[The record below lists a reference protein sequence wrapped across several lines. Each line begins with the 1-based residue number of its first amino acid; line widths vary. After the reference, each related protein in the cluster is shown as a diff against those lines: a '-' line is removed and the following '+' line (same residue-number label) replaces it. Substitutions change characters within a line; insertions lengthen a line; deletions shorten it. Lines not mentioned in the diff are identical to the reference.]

1 VLVLWQLDHEAD
13 IAARDALPAFLF
25 QPPPVLSPPPVYN
38 RALLDAID
46 EQERRDEAKRRQEE
60 ENARLGYATNG

>member
-1 VLVLWQLDHEAD
+1 MKRILQLEMPCQRSCSSLH
-13 IAARDALPAFLF
+13 LFLAH
-25 QPPPVLSPPPVYN
+25 LRYTIE